1 MLELRIKELLIK
13 KFESIITRF
22 SGLKCIL
29 REILVRETQ
38 KFYTMHMNITS
49 NYLAGIL
56 QARTKQGIV
65 QYYKRSNT

>member
-22 SGLKCIL
+22 SGWKCVL
-29 REILVRETQ
+29 REILVHGTQ
-38 KFYTMHMNITS
+38 KFYTMHMNKTS

-56 QARTKQGIV
+56 QTRTEQVIV